1 MQLKVTLTVYRK
13 LSKQQEVELR
23 VQLLST
29 GKYLYYRGQR
39 LYVLVDEDESYEDIM
54 KVSYIS
60 E

>member
-1 MQLKVTLTVYRK
+1 MQVYRK

-29 GKYLYYRGQR
+29 GEYLYYRGQR
-39 LYVLVDEDESYEDIM
+39 LYVLVDKDESYEDIM
-54 KVSYIS
+54 KASYIS